1 MILFATTQLIPQML
15 QQVLDYTA
23 LDAGL
28 ALTAGG
34 LATLAAVP
42 FAGRLA
48 DKVDVRFLLFPAM
61 LIQAAALWNMSRLT
75 ADISF
80 GDAAMA
86 RLYQSVAL
94 PFLFIPINAVAYVGL
109 PQRKTA
115 QASSLLNVFRNLGGT
130 VGISFSQVMLANG
143 IQRHQA
149 SLVERLNPLDPNY
162 SEWMRNA
169 ADLFGGGGAPG
180 VPNPTALAVLYQ
192 QVLRQATMLSFLD
205 VFHALMIVVLIVSP
219 VALLMRPPR
228 KGQGGGGMAH

>member
-1 MILFATTQLIPQML
+1 ML
-15 QQVLDYTA
+15 QQVLGYSA

-34 LATLAAVP
+34 IATLIAVP

-48 DKVDVRFLLFPAM
+48 DKVDVRFLLFPA
-61 LIQAAALWNMSRLT
+61 LLVQAAALWNMSHLT

-80 GDAAMA
+80 SDAAMA
-86 RLYQSVAL
+86 RLYQSMAL

-143 IQRHQA
+143 LQRHQA
-149 SLVERLNPLDPNY
+149 VLVNDLNPLNPNY
-162 SEWMRNA
+162 QDWVQKAAPMFGGSAQPGVA
-169 ADLFGGGGAPG
+169 AD
-180 VPNPTALAVLYQ
+180 PTTLAVLYQ
-192 QVLRQATMLSFLD
+192 EVLRQAAMLSFLD

-228 KGQGGGGMAH
+228 KGRGGGGMGH